1 MPSINHRELHRRVEL
16 DGLDKTVGH
25 ISEAIEAKQLKPE
38 DFSIRSLFENLV
50 VNGQGDVV
58 GRDVLNE
65 CFDPRNVSGKSM
77 SIMEAAGAVS
87 STAFNKI
94 TGQIFYNKIMQ
105 GSQSEAFTIT
115 NLIPTV
121 PTTLSGERIP
131 GIGGIGDQAQ
141 TVAEGQSYPLA
152 GVGQD
157 YIDTPQTV
165 KKGEIVA
172 VTKEAVFFDR
182 TGLLLMRAQK
192 VGESLGINK
201 EKRAINC
208 LVDQNSTAHRY
219 KWRDVTYATYQTSTP
234 WINKTTSNGLVDWQS
249 FNNAEKLLAAMVDPN
264 TGEPMVAMAD
274 TVICAPEKFGAA
286 LMALNAM
293 GATINQGGYATSGT
307 LYATATLNPVGKTP
321 YSGNYKLVSS
331 RFIPPQLATDTD
343 WFLGAPGQAFAYM
356 ENWPITVTQAPAGSA
371 LEFSNDIVY
380 QFKASERGA
389 YATLEPRLMTWN
401 VA

>member
-16 DGLDKTVGH
+16 DGLEKTASH
-25 ISEAIEAKQLKPE
+25 LSEAIESKQLKPE

-50 VNGQGDVV
+50 TNAQGDVV
-58 GRDVLNE
+58 GLDVLRE
-65 CFDPRNVSGKSM
+65 CFDPRNVNGKNLSL
-77 SIMEAAGAVS
+77 MEAAGAVS
-87 STAFNKI
+87 STSFSKI

-105 GSQSEAFTIT
+105 GTQLEAFTIT

-121 PTTLSGERIP
+121 PTQLSGERIP
-131 GIGGIGDQAQ
+131 GIGGIGDQASV
-141 TVAEGQSYPLA
+141 VAEGQSYPLA

-157 YIDTPQTV
+157 YQDTPQTV
-165 KKGEIVA
+165 KRGEIVP

-182 TGLLLMRAQK
+182 TGLLLMKAQK

-201 EKRAINC
+201 EKRAVNC
-208 LVDQNSTAHRY
+208 LIDQNTTAHRY
-219 KWRDVTYATYQTSTP
+219 KWRDTSYATYQTSTP
-234 WINKTTSNGLVDWQS
+234 WINKTTSNGLVDWVS
-249 FNNAEKLLAAMVDPN
+249 FNNAEKLLAAMTDPN
-264 TGEPMVAMAD
+264 TGEPMVGMAD
-274 TVICAPEKFGAA
+274 TVIVAPEKFGSA

-307 LYATATLNPVGKTP
+307 LYATATMSPVGKTP
-321 YSGNYKLVSS
+321 YSGTYKLVSS
-331 RFIPPQLATDTD
+331 RFIPPQMATDTD
-343 WFLGAPGQAFAYM
+343 WFLGSPSQAFAYM
-356 ENWPITVTQAPAGSA
+356 ENWPITVTQAPAGSQ

>member
-16 DGLDKTVGH
+16 DGLDKTVSH
-25 ISEAIEAKQLKPE
+25 LSEAIETKQLKPE

-50 VNGQGDVV
+50 TNAQGDVV
-58 GRDVLNE
+58 GLDVLRE
-65 CFDPRNVSGKSM
+65 CFDPRNANGKSM
-77 SIMEAAGAVS
+77 SLMEAAGAVS
-87 STAFNKI
+87 STAFSKI
-94 TGQIFYNKIMQ
+94 TGQVFYNKIMQ
-105 GSQSEAFTIT
+105 GSQLEAFTIT

-121 PTTLSGERIP
+121 PTQLSGERIP
-131 GIGGIGDQAQ
+131 GIGGIGDQASV
-141 TVAEGQSYPLA
+141 VAEGQSYPLA

-157 YIDTPQTV
+157 YQDTPQTV
-165 KKGEIVA
+165 KRGEIVP

-182 TGLLLMRAQK
+182 TGLLLMKAQK

-201 EKRAINC
+201 EKRAVNC
-208 LVDQNSTAHRY
+208 LIDQNTTAHRY
-219 KWRDVTYATYQTSTP
+219 KWRDTTYATYQTSTP
-234 WINKTTSNGLVDWQS
+234 WINKKTSNGLVDFQS
-249 FNNAEKLLAAMVDPN
+249 FNNAEQLLAAMTDPN
-264 TGEPMVAMAD
+264 TGEPMVGMAD
-274 TVICAPEKFGAA
+274 TVIVAPEKFASA

-307 LYATATLNPVGKTP
+307 LYATATMSPVGKTP
-321 YSGNYKLVSS
+321 YSGTYKLVSS

-343 WFLGAPGQAFAYM
+343 WFLGAPSQAFAYM
-356 ENWPITVTQAPAGSA
+356 ENWPITVTQAPAGNA

-389 YATLEPRLMTWN
+389 YATLEPRLMVWN